1 MSSSR
6 RLFGLLAALAVALF
20 AGPAAAAGCTG
31 KPAGL
36 EPLICGEPELAA
48 LAADLDGIVA
58 TSRARAADENSWHDG
73 RRTACP
79 AIAVP
84 SPAPPPGSA
93 QRAVAVACLERLYR
107 QRIAVLRAPQ
117 NRAAWP
123 RVPFLPKLVA
133 GAGPSTGSGPLC
145 TALAGDLVAGFRGR
159 GDTIDPLGEREIGFA
174 PQPDLGD
181 EDSPV
186 LRADFDLYNTGKP
199 VVVLEWTEDSDAA
212 NTIEYRVF
220 AAPAGLLAAIG
231 RGIEPLSDSVRQAAR
246 PWIDRAA
253 VKAGAPRAV
262 FALAVPAPA
271 AQKPRF
277 FTAEGQVYVL
287 APIDPAAGE
296 PGDLAVFRLTGP
308 ARLNRICTFMMHAP
322 SPPPASTVPVSA
334 HGAGFSAP
342 AFAALIRAAG
352 PLTPTGRLCA
362 PPPARA
368 ARLKTEA
375 EWRPWVLDRQRWG
388 RDPLALGTLQ
398 VYMRNRSFTGPE
410 MARDDRAYQAA
421 RNVAIAALAPYY
433 RDTFGRTAA
442 AARRFAALYADR
454 LVADGF
460 EVDPDDSAT
469 LALFDPGYADEQK
482 AERAALTGDTAGLRA
497 LLGDHPK
504 DTAEMLK
511 GQLDAP
517 LVTDALLHPDT
528 LKMLLALG
536 LDPNARG
543 PYGRTPL
550 MVAARLDLIASARLL
565 IAAGAGPDLGAG
577 DAVAQTDRGGDPQC
591 LGGSGGDTGDTPGRT
606 ALSYAVEFAS
616 PAFVRLLID
625 HGASAGQR
633 DSAGRRPADYLKR
646 RQGKAATAATI
657 AALLK

>member
-1 MSSSR
+1 
-6 RLFGLLAALAVALF
+6 
-20 AGPAAAAGCTG
+20 
-31 KPAGL
+31 
-36 EPLICGEPELAA
+36 
-48 LAADLDGIVA
+48 
-58 TSRARAADENSWHDG
+58 
-73 RRTACP
+73 
-79 AIAVP
+79 
-84 SPAPPPGSA
+84 
-93 QRAVAVACLERLYR
+93 
-107 QRIAVLRAPQ
+107 
-117 NRAAWP
+117 
-123 RVPFLPKLVA
+123 
-133 GAGPSTGSGPLC
+133 
-145 TALAGDLVAGFRGR
+145 
-159 GDTIDPLGEREIGFA
+159 
-174 PQPDLGD
+174 
-181 EDSPV
+181 
-186 LRADFDLYNTGKP
+186 
-199 VVVLEWTEDSDAA
+199 
-212 NTIEYRVF
+212 
-220 AAPAGLLAAIG
+220 
-231 RGIEPLSDSVRQAAR
+231 
-246 PWIDRAA
+246 
-253 VKAGAPRAV
+253 
-262 FALAVPAPA
+262 A
-271 AQKPRF
+271 AQ
-277 FTAEGQVYVL
+277 
-287 APIDPAAGE
+287 
-296 PGDLAVFRLTGP
+296 
-308 ARLNRICTFMMHAP
+308 
-322 SPPPASTVPVSA
+322 
-334 HGAGFSAP
+334 
-342 AFAALIRAAG
+342 
-352 PLTPTGRLCA
+352 
-362 PPPARA
+362 
-368 ARLKTEA
+368 LKTEA

-421 RNVAIAALAPYY
+421 RNIAIAALAPYY

-442 AARRFAALYADR
+442 AARHFAALYADR

-482 AERAALTGDTAGLRA
+482 AERAALAGDTADLRT

-504 DTAEMLK
+504 DKAEMLK

-517 LVTDALLHPDT
+517 LVTDALPHPDT

-550 MVAARLDLIASARLL
+550 MVAARLDLITSARLL

-591 LGGSGGDTGDTPGRT
+591 LGGSGGDTGDTGDTPGRT